1 MKESK
6 LMNENV
12 PAAKGFSFGKL
23 IPLVVLAAGFAAF
36 FLLGLDDYVSLE
48 KLQANRETLQ
58 QLVTENLL
66 LMALIYIGIYAL
78 MVAFSVPGALVATLT
93 GGFLFGTWFGVFF
106 TVIAATIGATI
117 VFLAA
122 KTALGDVLRAKAGP
136 GIQKM
141 EQGFRENAFS
151 YLMVLRLVPLFPFFL
166 VNLAP
171 AFLGVPL
178 RTYAVATFF
187 GIIPGTFVFSSVGN
201 GLGAIFDRG
210 GEPDLGI
217 IFQPEVLLPILGLA
231 ALSLVPV
238 IYRRFSKDKAAS

>member
-1 MKESK
+1 
-6 LMNENV
+6 
-12 PAAKGFSFGKL
+12 
-23 IPLVVLAAGFAAF
+23 
-36 FLLGLDDYVSLE
+36 
-48 KLQANRETLQ
+48 
-58 QLVTENLL
+58 
-66 LMALIYIGIYAL
+66 
-78 MVAFSVPGALVATLT
+78 
-93 GGFLFGTWFGVFF
+93 
-106 TVIAATIGATI
+106 
-117 VFLAA
+117 
-122 KTALGDVLRAKAGP
+122 
-136 GIQKM
+136 
-141 EQGFRENAFS
+141 
-151 YLMVLRLVPLFPFFL
+151 MVLRLVPLFPFFL